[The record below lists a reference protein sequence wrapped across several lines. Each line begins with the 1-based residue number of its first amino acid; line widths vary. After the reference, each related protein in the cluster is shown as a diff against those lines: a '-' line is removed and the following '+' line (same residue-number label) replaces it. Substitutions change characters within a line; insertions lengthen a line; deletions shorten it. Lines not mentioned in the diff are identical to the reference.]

1 MLTEQ
6 LAKVAHLGAEWVLY
20 LLIVLSV
27 ASVGLMVER
36 AIQFRKRRNRLRDL
50 EARVRSLVETGDESA
65 WRQRMCEDQSAE
77 CRLVGRLVAVIDRKG
92 RAPHGLID
100 SLSSE
105 YREIMERYT
114 SFLGTLG
121 SNAPFIGLLGT
132 VIGIIKAFDTLA
144 NNLGGGAGTVMS
156 DISEALVATGMG
168 LAVAIP
174 AVIAYNQFIRLSDN
188 SSARFTAVGQAIS
201 TMLAPNGASTGDTKP
216 AGEEG

>member
-6 LAKVAHLGAEWVLY
+6 LAKVAQLGAEWVLY
-20 LLIVLSV
+20 LLIMLSV
-27 ASVGLMVER
+27 VSIALIIER
-36 AIQFRKRRNRLRDL
+36 GIQFRKRRNRLRTL
-50 EARVRSLVETGDESA
+50 EDRVRALVETGDEEA
-65 WRQRMCEDQSAE
+65 WRRSMCDDGSAE
-77 CRLVGRLVAVIDRKG
+77 CRLVGRLVSVIDRQGK
-92 RAPHGLID
+92 APHGLID
-100 SLSSE
+100 SLAGE
-105 YREIMERYT
+105 YREILERFT

-132 VIGIIKAFDTLA
+132 VIGIIKAFDALSDNLA
-144 NNLGGGAGTVMS
+144 GGAGTVMS

-201 TMLAPNGASTGDTKP
+201 TMLAPNGAIRYDAPP

>member
-6 LAKVAHLGAEWVLY
+6 LAKVAHFGAEWVLY

-27 ASVGLMVER
+27 ASVALMVER
-36 AIQFRKRRNRLRDL
+36 AIQFRKRRNRLREL
-50 EARVRSLVETGDESA
+50 EDRVRGLVETGDEAA
-65 WRQRMCEDQSAE
+65 WRRAMCDDESAE
-77 CRLVGRLVAVIDRKG
+77 CRLIGRLMAVIDRRG
-92 RAPHGLID
+92 TAPHGLID
-100 SLSSE
+100 SLAAE
-105 YREIMERYT
+105 YREIMERFT

-132 VIGIIKAFDTLA
+132 VIGIIKAFDTLSD
-144 NNLGGGAGTVMS
+144 NLAGGAGTVMS

-188 SSARFTAVGQAIS
+188 SAARFTAVGQAVA
-201 TMLAPNGASTGDTKP
+201 TMLAPYGDRDKPTTVPTEGA
-216 AGEEG
+216 

>member
-6 LAKVAHLGAEWVLY
+6 LAKVALFGAEWVLY
-20 LLIVLSV
+20 LLVIMSLASV
-27 ASVGLMVER
+27 ALMVER
-36 AIQFRKRRNRLRDL
+36 AIHFRKRRNRLRDL
-50 EARVRSLVETGDESA
+50 EGRVRDLMETGDETA
-65 WRQRMCEDQSAE
+65 WRQTMCEDQSAE

-92 RAPHGLID
+92 KSPHGLID
-100 SLSSE
+100 SLAGE

-132 VIGIIKAFDTLA
+132 VIGIIKAFDTLSE
-144 NNLGGGAGTVMS
+144 NLSGGAGTVMS

-201 TMLAPNGASTGDTKP
+201 TMLAPNGDLLSDATPT
-216 AGEEG
+216 EEG